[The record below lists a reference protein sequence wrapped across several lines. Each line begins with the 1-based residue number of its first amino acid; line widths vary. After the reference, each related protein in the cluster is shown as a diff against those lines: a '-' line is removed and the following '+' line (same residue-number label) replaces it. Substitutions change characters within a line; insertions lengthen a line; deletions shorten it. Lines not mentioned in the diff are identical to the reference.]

1 MASYRS
7 YVIRRIILI
16 PVSIFV
22 LTTIV
27 FFLIR
32 VLPGASPVRVLNL
45 KLSPAQVARLNAQFG
60 LNKSLW
66 DQYLLFIQNIF
77 IKFDFGSAI
86 QSNTPIINDIIP
98 RFMAT
103 IELSILAS
111 IIGVPLGILI
121 GTYSGKYRGQNR
133 DHLLRIYTIA
143 VYSIPIFWMG
153 IWMQVIFSQI
163 FQKTTIGSLGWIPS
177 NLRTGTNVTSYI
189 HRITGIYSV
198 DTLLFSG
205 PPGWDVIYYVI
216 FAVWFLSFLIAYFY
230 YTKIYEKEVNQQTLI
245 MLGITFVISEVAQF
259 LVFNKG
265 LISLDAIL
273 GTYTFLAKGLL
284 FFFSFFIWL
293 YFYTTFENEA
303 KGYFKKIFV
312 LAILLSLIPLIPYFY
327 ESWFVIKTDVS
338 VGASYTGL
346 TLFQDVFSHLLL
358 PGLTLGL
365 LLSGVV
371 ARLVRTNMV
380 TVVYEQFIDSSK
392 ARGISDRKITYDY
405 ALKNA
410 TIPSI
415 PIIGLQ
421 FAILL
426 GGAILTETTFSY
438 FGLGLYLYN
447 AIVSKDYPQ
456 IQAAVI
462 LFSICVAIVS
472 FISDIIYASIDKRV
486 RL

>member
-1 MASYRS
+1 MASYRG
-7 YVIRRIILI
+7 YVLRRMILI
-16 PVSIFV
+16 PISILV

-32 VLPGASPVRVLNL
+32 VLPGASPVKVLNL

-60 LNKSLW
+60 LNRPIW
-66 DQYLLFIQNIF
+66 DQYILFLQNVF
-77 IKFDFGSAI
+77 IKFDFGTSIA
-86 QSNTPIINDIIP
+86 SNTPILVEIMP

-121 GTYSGKYRGQNR
+121 GTYSGKFRGQKR

-143 VYSIPIFWMG
+143 VYSIPIFWLG
-153 IWMQVIFSQI
+153 IWMQVLFGQI
-163 FQKTTIGSLGWIPS
+163 FQKSLSNSNGWIPP
-177 NLRTGTNVTSYI
+177 NLRTGTNVSPYI
-189 HRITGIYSV
+189 HKVTGIYTI

-205 PPGWDVIYYVI
+205 PPGWEFIYYVI
-216 FAVWFLSFLIAYFY
+216 YFVFFVTFFIAYIYYIKIHDKELNRQIIIMLSLTFLFSEIAIFLDFNNGILSLDSLLGTYSFIIKVLLFLFSFLIWIF
-230 YTKIYEKEVNQQTLI
+230 
-245 MLGITFVISEVAQF
+245 
-259 LVFNKG
+259 
-265 LISLDAIL
+265 
-273 GTYTFLAKGLL
+273 
-284 FFFSFFIWL
+284 
-293 YFYTTFENEA
+293 FYTTFDNED
-303 KGYFKKIFV
+303 KGYFKKIF
-312 LAILLSLIPLIPYFY
+312 LIAFILSLIPLVPYFY
-327 ESWFVIKTDVS
+327 DSWFITKTDIQAKAVYS
-338 VGASYTGL
+338 GL
-346 TLFQDVFSHLLL
+346 SLFQDVIKHLIL
-358 PGLTLGL
+358 PSVTLGL

-371 ARLVRTNMV
+371 ARLVRTNMI

-392 ARGISDRKITYDY
+392 ARGIPDNKITYDY

-462 LFSICVAIVS
+462 LFAVCVSIVS